1 MFYSLDSG
9 IPILS
14 VDIITM
20 KKLLTAL
27 VFIITSMFASAEPI
41 RVVLLNPGGSHWFWK
56 MMINHMQAAAED
68 LDMQLEVITS
78 NWEHYLTVRQAKEVV
93 NRKNPPDY
101 IITGN
106 EKSNAGNIIKLA
118 DGAGVKVFLF
128 SNGFVYAKDVEAYGR
143 PRGKYKY
150 WIGEMIPNNFSAG
163 YQMGKVLID
172 QALSA
177 NLIAQDGKV
186 HIGAIAGTY
195 ATHASVE
202 RIRGLKAVVEEY
214 ADKVELLQVIPGD
227 WTAQRGE
234 KAAMGLFRRYP
245 EIGVIWGAN
254 DTTALGAMRAAVS
267 IGKTPGKDVLFGG
280 CCWYAPAIQKILS
293 GELSTSAGGHFMEA
307 GWTMVLL
314 YDYHHGIDFIAESIE
329 TFMYSIDS
337 SNVEEYSKAFAKHE
351 WNKIDFRKFSKVH
364 NPSLRKYDF
373 SLNVVLQQL
382 EEITGEQ

>member
-1 MFYSLDSG
+1 
-9 IPILS
+9 
-14 VDIITM
+14 M
-20 KKLLTAL
+20 KK
-27 VFIITSMFASAEPI
+27 FIIALIFILTPLFASAEPI
-41 RVVLLNPGGSHWFWK
+41 RVVLLNPGGDHWFWK
-56 MMINHMQAAAED
+56 MMIDHMHAAAED

-78 NWEHYLTVRQAKEVV
+78 NREHFLTVRQAKEVV

-106 EKSNAGNIIKLA
+106 EKSNAGKIIRLA
-118 DGAGVKVFLF
+118 DAAGVKVFLF
-128 SNGFVYAKDVEAYGR
+128 NNGFVYAKDVEAYGG
-143 PRGKYKY
+143 PREKYKH

-172 QALSA
+172 QALST
-177 NLIAQDGKV
+177 NLIARDGKV
-186 HIGAIAGTY
+186 HIGAIAGTF

-202 RIRGLKAVVEEY
+202 RIRGLKAAIEEY
-214 ADKVELLQVIPGD
+214 PDKVELLQVIPGD

-280 CCWYAPAIQKILS
+280 CGWYAPAIEKIRS

-314 YDYHHGIDFIAESIE
+314 YDYHHGRDFISESIE
-329 TFMYSIDS
+329 TSMFSIDK
-337 SNVEEYSKAFAKHE
+337 SNVEEYSKAFANHQ
-351 WNKIDFRKFSKVH
+351 WNKIDFRKFSKAL
-364 NPSLRKYDF
+364 NPSLKKYDF
-373 SLNVVLQQL
+373 SLDAVLKQL
-382 EEITGEQ
+382 E